1 MFNKKI
7 IKSIL
12 IVLAVF
18 STSFAYADGSV
29 ADMFA
34 NSKQAWIALS
44 KLTQFIAVIIGFYLI
59 IGAVIKFSNLGSSPQ
74 ATAKQPIFMFLI
86 GVALFAITPSISTV
100 YVTMFSEP
108 MKTVLVPAG
117 GGGNCGPNTGDVM
130 QSIFMF
136 IKLVGIIAFIRGWLL
151 LNQAAAGKEGMIGRG
166 LVHIGGGVA
175 AMNVVVVAKMLKAT
189 FFKSLPTE
197 CFGI

>member
-1 MFNKKI
+1 MKHLLKFLTLF
-7 IKSIL
+7 SL
-12 IVLAVF
+12 ITF
-18 STSFAYADGSV
+18 TSFAHADGSI

-34 NSKQAWIALS
+34 NSKDAWIALS
-44 KLTQFIAVIIGFYLI
+44 KLTQFIAVVIGFYLI
-59 IGAVIKFSNLGSSPQ
+59 IGSVMKFSQLGSSPQ
-74 ATAKQPIFMFLI
+74 ATPKQPIAMFLI

-100 YVTMFSEP
+100 YVTMFSNP
-108 MKTVLVPAG
+108 MQTVLVPAA

-151 LNQAAAGKEGMIGRG
+151 LNQAAAGKDGMIGRG

-175 AMNVVVVAKMLKAT
+175 AMNVVMVAKMLKVT